1 MLTCRMQSCHAVDEL
16 LKEEYVP
23 AVSNLNWNP
32 VIAAIP
38 TIVLAIVISWV
49 GYKSWKMREFW
60 AKGFSCT
67 IEPRMRCSKV
77 KGKSVQ
83 ALEFKNLAV
92 FVPMD
97 EQTAE
102 RKRTA
107 LRGKAL
113 TRHGTMHTLSVNT
126 GVTHSFVNRA
136 KRKLGLKT
144 SDDIEVPVE
153 IIKQPGPN
161 KVMESA
167 QRVVSLHN
175 GRTKGEWCILSQ
187 CNGSI
192 NAGEVVG
199 VLGPSGCGKTTLL
212 SVITGS
218 AVDLGNKATVMGDIL
233 IDGEPRKA
241 HEVAY
246 VPQSDHLIP
255 TLTVRECVKYSALLR
270 LPRDMSADEIN
281 KRVELV
287 LIELGIQHLGD
298 SQVGGSGKIRGIS
311 GGERRRVTIAMELV
325 TDPSIIVLDE
335 PTSGLD
341 SYTAMTL
348 IRCLRQVAEGGR
360 VVVASLH
367 QPSKDMY
374 YALDKVML
382 MGHGRLLYM
391 GKPEEANEY
400 MQSAGVPCPHNAA
413 TAEHML
419 QVASNPE
426 SIVAMLQARDRS
438 EKNRIKNIS
447 VGSPA
452 KTTSSSPESDSSLGE
467 SEVPSTK
474 TSSRISN
481 IDSTFAHAGLS
492 RQLSVMFWRTL
503 VDIIRNPTL
512 LTLHVSLAVFT
523 GVITGAIFYQLED
536 NSIGVQNRMG
546 GTFFAL
552 AFLAFTSL
560 TTVDLLMNER
570 SVVLREVR
578 SKFYRPSSY
587 LISKLALDGMLLRV
601 IPAVLY
607 WIPFYYMAGFNTDSA
622 YAATYAFVLIAFNCA
637 VGALSMV
644 VTIACNTAGQS
655 SFIMNFIL
663 LFSLAFTGFLVNVNS
678 IPAVLR
684 WIHYL
689 SVFFYAFEA
698 MMTTELNGQFYTFL
712 YQSSPTAEALEI
724 PDISGETFLS
734 SLGFNTENTTKD
746 IAILVGIYYGFI
758 VLALLFFLFR
768 IPRTKSAEGES
779 WYHILQQKLKQ
790 CKLPKVFSSPDVP
803 A

>member
-1 MLTCRMQSCHAVDEL
+1 MTAVN
-16 LKEEYVP
+16 
-23 AVSNLNWNP
+23 NLNWNP

-49 GYKSWKMREFW
+49 GYTSWKMREFW

-67 IEPRMRCSKV
+67 IESRMRCSKV
-77 KGKSVQ
+77 EGKRVQ
-83 ALEFKNLAV
+83 AIEFKNLAV

-126 GVTHSFVNRA
+126 GVTHSFVNSA

-144 SDDIEVPVE
+144 SDDIEVPAEFV
-153 IIKQPGPN
+153 KQPGPN
-161 KVMESA
+161 KAMESA

-175 GRTKGEWCILSQ
+175 GRTKGEWCILSR

-218 AVDLGNKATVMGDIL
+218 AVDLGNKATIMGDIL

-246 VPQSDHLIP
+246 VPQSDHFIP

-281 KRVELV
+281 KRVEMV

-348 IRCLRQVAEGGR
+348 IRCLRQVAEAGR

-391 GKPEEANEY
+391 GRPEEANEY
-400 MQSAGVPCPHNAA
+400 MQNAGVPCPQNAA
-413 TAEHML
+413 MAEHML

-426 SIVAMLQARDRS
+426 SIVAMLQARERS
-438 EKNRIKNIS
+438 NKNKIKNYS
-447 VGSPA
+447 VGSPN
-452 KTTSSSPESDSSLGE
+452 KTASSSPESESLGDN
-467 SEVPSTK
+467 EVPTVPVPK
-474 TSSRISN
+474 TSS
-481 IDSTFAHAGLS
+481 STRLCSPVSHADLS

-512 LTLHVSLAVFT
+512 LTLHVSLAIFT
-523 GVITGAIFYQLED
+523 L
-536 NSIGVQNRMG
+536 
-546 GTFFAL
+546 
-552 AFLAFTSL
+552 SL
-560 TTVDLLMNER
+560 IHISEPT
-570 SVVLREVR
+570 
-578 SKFYRPSSY
+578 RP
-587 LISKLALDGMLLRV
+587 
-601 IPAVLY
+601 
-607 WIPFYYMAGFNTDSA
+607 
-622 YAATYAFVLIAFNCA
+622 
-637 VGALSMV
+637 
-644 VTIACNTAGQS
+644 
-655 SFIMNFIL
+655 
-663 LFSLAFTGFLVNVNS
+663 
-678 IPAVLR
+678 
-684 WIHYL
+684 
-689 SVFFYAFEA
+689 
-698 MMTTELNGQFYTFL
+698 
-712 YQSSPTAEALEI
+712 
-724 PDISGETFLS
+724 
-734 SLGFNTENTTKD
+734 
-746 IAILVGIYYGFI
+746 
-758 VLALLFFLFR
+758 
-768 IPRTKSAEGES
+768 
-779 WYHILQQKLKQ
+779 
-790 CKLPKVFSSPDVP
+790 
-803 A
+803 